1 MTWASGFTLSRRC
14 PGAGERPCRGPGASL
29 ACTAGAGWRGGPAR
43 RMAAAGKQRILQL
56 AASIAEGFPVPLRDT
71 VPGLDNRN
79 FKLLTTAIRH
89 TAGQHPRR

>member
-1 MTWASGFTLSRRC
+1 
-14 PGAGERPCRGPGASL
+14 
-29 ACTAGAGWRGGPAR
+29 
-43 RMAAAGKQRILQL
+43 MAAAGKQRILQL

>member
-14 PGAGERPCRGPGASL
+14 PGAGSGPVAGPGRRWHAPP
-29 ACTAGAGWRGGPAR
+29 GPLAR
-43 RMAAAGKQRILQL
+43 RPGAADGGGREQRILQL

-79 FKLLTTAIRH
+79 FKLLTAAIRH